1 MNERS
6 FIEVMIRFGK
16 SVKLTGLFVFQPNKV
31 VFMQNSE
38 PDMAEQIFIATEK
51 LMAEYGLPYLSM
63 HKIAKEAKISAGTIY
78 IYFKSKEEL
87 LEQFA
92 RRVFSNFQ
100 REIARN
106 FDETKPFFEQYR
118 QMWKNI
124 WSHLLKNQMVVANMH
139 QYRALP
145 KFNEICQ
152 ELDKQNLWTNF
163 CMKAKQAGA
172 MCDLPTDVLFSISLE
187 SAVNLSFRVL
197 GSNVKEPLSD
207 DTLEMIIERTWRSIQ
222 KEI

>member
-1 MNERS
+1 
-6 FIEVMIRFGK
+6 
-16 SVKLTGLFVFQPNKV
+16 
-31 VFMQNSE
+31 MQHPESE
-38 PDMAEQIFIATEK
+38 MAEQIFIATEK

-63 HKIAKEAKISAGTIY
+63 QKIAKEANISAGTIY

-92 RRVFSNFQ
+92 RRVFSSFQ

-106 FDETKPFFEQYR
+106 VDESKPFFEQYK
-118 QMWKNI
+118 QMWLNI
-124 WSHLLKNQMVVANMH
+124 WSHLLKNQMMVANIH

-152 ELDKQNLWTNF
+152 ELDNQNLWTSF
-163 CMKAKQAGA
+163 CNKAKQAEVI
-172 MCDLPTDVLFSISLE
+172 CDLPADILFSISLE
-187 SAVNLSFRVL
+187 SAVKLSFRML
-197 GSNVKEPLSD
+197 DSRDKNALSD
-207 DTLEMIIERTWRSIQ
+207 EILDVIIERTWRSIQ